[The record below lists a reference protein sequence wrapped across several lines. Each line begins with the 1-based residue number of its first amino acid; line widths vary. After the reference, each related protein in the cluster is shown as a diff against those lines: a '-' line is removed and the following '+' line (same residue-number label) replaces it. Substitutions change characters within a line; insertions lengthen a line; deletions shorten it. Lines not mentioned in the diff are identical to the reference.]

1 MALSPGR
8 LAALLA
14 RFRVHPDAPP
24 ALQGGGHINDSY
36 LVTGAGPDGPGR
48 FLLQRLNP
56 HVFPDGA
63 PVITNGARVAAHLAA
78 AVRADPVG
86 GAGWRVPEPL
96 HADDGVPGCRD
107 ADGAWWRVFPW
118 LDGVRAIERVGTPAE
133 AFAVGR
139 AFGRFHAMLADFPGP
154 PLVETLPGFHDTP
167 ARLAAFD
174 RAVAGAVPDRLA
186 GVAAELAFVETHR
199 VWVGLLA
206 AADLPCRVVHND
218 AKAGN
223 VLLDAATGEPVA
235 VIDLDTVMMGTLLHD
250 VGDLIRSG
258 ATHAAED
265 AAAEA
270 PVAVDVAQ
278 FTALVEGFAAGLAPV
293 GLAPGERGLFVAA
306 GLVITFEQGLRFL
319 ADHLAG
325 DRYYRID
332 RPGQNLDRARVQF
345 RLAAALGQ
353 GRRELERI
361 VAAVFGG

>member
-1 MALSPGR
+1 M
-8 LAALLA
+8 
-14 RFRVHPDAPP
+14 
-24 ALQGGGHINDSY
+24 
-36 LVTGAGPDGPGR
+36 
-48 FLLQRLNP
+48 
-56 HVFPDGA
+56 
-63 PVITNGARVAAHLAA
+63 
-78 AVRADPVG
+78 
-86 GAGWRVPEPL
+86 
-96 HADDGVPGCRD
+96 
-107 ADGAWWRVFPW
+107 
-118 LDGVRAIERVGTPAE
+118 
-133 AFAVGR
+133 
-139 AFGRFHAMLADFPGP
+139 
-154 PLVETLPGFHDTP
+154 
-167 ARLAAFD
+167 
-174 RAVAGAVPDRLA
+174 
-186 GVAAELAFVETHR
+186 ETHR
-199 VWVGLLA
+199 AWVGLLA

-293 GLAPGERGLFVAA
+293 GLAPGERGRFVAA

-325 DRYYRID
+325 DRYYRIQ